1 VYFGSLLC
9 RASLKVTT
17 FDCMFINRQFSEMY
31 VNIKFTICFTYLVRV
46 APGFLAELWCNMLLR
61 KSIKYALCSS
71 RHGTL
76 LGILQ
81 ISGRRFA

>member
-1 VYFGSLLC
+1 MYLGSLLC
-9 RASLKVTT
+9 RALLKVTT
-17 FDCMFINRQFSEMY
+17 FDCMFNRQFSEMY

-46 APGFLAELWCNMLLR
+46 TPELWCSMLLH
-61 KSIKYALCSS
+61 KSIKYALYSS